1 VIPRKRA
8 PRLLSLAGL
17 AGATALLA
25 SACDVSPYAANVNGH
40 VLTVNTLNHQLAEF
54 SSNRAF
60 VQEFNASESASA
72 QQTGA
77 PAISVAGAGGS
88 GTYSTQ
94 FVGQVLAVD
103 VEIDAVHHYLAG
115 KGTPAT
121 PDEILA
127 ARAVEEVA
135 ASQFWDQF
143 PTDVRNLLVEQLAD
157 EGALTPLPSDPTSVQ
172 SAYAQISANLFSSI
186 CVTEA
191 TAFSASAAQDIIA
204 SGVVN
209 GAQTCLTQA
218 DLEREPGAFRS
229 AVLGLHS
236 VGQISAPVP
245 TSFGFEVLRLVSH
258 SSPGLSPGVQQVLA
272 ATNNPPQALQGIV
285 TSARVKINP
294 GYGTWSGTRVTP
306 PPSPLS

>member
-1 VIPRKRA
+1 MIPRKRA

-17 AGATALLA
+17 AGAAALVA

-40 VLTVNTLNHQLAEF
+40 TLTVNTLNHQLAEF

-60 VQEFNASESASA
+60 VQEFNSSEAASA

-94 FVGQVLAVD
+94 FVGQVLSVN
-103 VEIDAVHHYLAG
+103 VEVDAVHQHLAAR
-115 KGTPAT
+115 GTPAGA
-121 PDEILA
+121 DEVMA

-143 PTDVRNLLVEQLAD
+143 PTDIRNLLVEQLAD
-157 EGALTPLPSDPTSVQ
+157 EGALTPLPPDPGSVQ

-186 CVTEA
+186 CVAEA
-191 TAFSASAAQDIIA
+191 TAFSATAAQVIIA
-204 SGVVN
+204 SGNVN
-209 GAQTCLTQA
+209 GAQVCLTQA
-218 DLEREPGAFRS
+218 DLEQEPPAFQT
-229 AVLGLHS
+229 AVLGLQT
-236 VGQISAPVP
+236 VGQISAAIP
-245 TSFGFEVLRLVSH
+245 TSFGFEVLRLASR
-258 SSPGLSPGVQQVLA
+258 SSPALSPGVERVLA
-272 ATNNPPQALQGIV
+272 ATSNPPQTLQGIV
-285 TSARVKINP
+285 TSAHVKINP
-294 GYGTWSGTRVTP
+294 AYGSWSGTQVTP

>member
-1 VIPRKRA
+1 MILRKRT

-25 SACDVSPYAANVNGH
+25 SACDVSPYAATINGH
-40 VLTVNTLNHQLAEF
+40 VISVNALNHQLAEF

-60 VQEFNASESASA
+60 VQQFNASESASA
-72 QQTGA
+72 QQAGA
-77 PAISVAGAGGS
+77 PAVSVAGAGGS

-103 VEIDAVHHYLAG
+103 VEIDAVHQSLAA

-143 PTDVRNLLVEQLAD
+143 PPDVRNLLVEQLAD
-157 EGALTPLPSDPTSVQ
+157 EGALTPPPSDPTSVQ
-172 SAYAQISANLFSSI
+172 SAYDQISGNLFSSI
-186 CVTEA
+186 CVVEA
-191 TAFSASAAQDIIA
+191 TAFSATAAQVIIA
-204 SGVVN
+204 GGAVN
-209 GAQTCLTQA
+209 GAQTCLTQTA
-218 DLEREPGAFRS
+218 VEQEPRPFQS
-229 AVLGLHS
+229 AVLGLQT
-236 VGQISAPVP
+236 VGQISAAVP
-245 TSFGFEVLRLVSH
+245 TSFGFEVLRLVSR

-272 ATNNPPQALQGIV
+272 ATSNPPQTLQGIV
-285 TSARVKINP
+285 TSAHVKINP
-294 GYGTWSGTRVTP
+294 AYGSWSGTRITP
-306 PPSPLS
+306 PPPPLS